1 MKNKNKNKIN
11 KKTTNKK
18 GYEWKNLMA
27 PLAVLVILYGGL
39 ELIIRLANI
48 DRIVL
53 PTPTATII
61 AVVKA
66 FSQDIWPH
74 FIYNF
79 KVIFLG
85 FLCAVPLGML
95 LAAIC
100 SQFKILVK
108 AISPYVILLVVT
120 PMITLIPLMQLW
132 IGSEPNVRILV
143 VIIACT
149 PIIMLN
155 TLSGFINV
163 ETSKLEL
170 ARSMGASKMQ
180 TFIKIV
186 FPNAMPQVFNGIK
199 LGCIFSTIAS
209 VTADFVFGMQGLGFK
224 VQQATKYVM
233 TEIVYGSII
242 LIAIIG
248 FVLYKIVAIAEKKII
263 IWKK

>member
-1 MKNKNKNKIN
+1 MKKKTRKYMKPIN
-11 KKTTNKK
+11 KKRF
-18 GYEWKNLMA
+18 EWINIIA
-27 PLAVLVILYGGL
+27 PLIVLIIIYGGL
-39 ELIIRLANI
+39 EIIIRVAGIN
-48 DRIVL
+48 RIVL
-53 PTPTATII
+53 PTPTAII
-61 AVVKA
+61 IKMSEA
-66 FSQDIWPH
+66 FVQDIWPH

-85 FLCAVPLGML
+85 FLCAVTLGML

-132 IGSEPNVRILV
+132 LGSDPNIRILV
-143 VIIACT
+143 VVIACT

-155 TLSGFINV
+155 TLTGFTNV
-163 ETSKLEL
+163 ETAKLEL
-170 ARSMGASKMQ
+170 ARSMGASKLQ
-180 TFIKIV
+180 TFTKII
-186 FPNAMPQVFNGIK
+186 FPNAMPQVFTGVK

-209 VTADFVFGMQGLGFK
+209 VTADFIFGMQGLGFK

-233 TEIVYGSII
+233 TEVVYGSII

-248 FVLYKIVAIAEKKII
+248 FVLYKIVGMIEKRVI

>member
-1 MKNKNKNKIN
+1 MNKNDAKRIKNKNRKQYDW
-11 KKTTNKK
+11 TNVI
-18 GYEWKNLMA
+18 A
-27 PLAVLVILYGGL
+27 PLAVLALLFVGL
-39 ELIIRLANI
+39 ELIIRVAGISRL
-48 DRIVL
+48 VL
-53 PTPTATII
+53 PTPSAIVASI
-61 AVVKA
+61 AESFA
-66 FSQDIWPH
+66 SDIWPH

-79 KVIFLG
+79 RVIFIG

-95 LAAIC
+95 LAAVC
-100 SQFKILVK
+100 SQFRILVK
-108 AISPYVILLVVT
+108 AVSPYVILLVVT
-120 PMITLIPLMQLW
+120 PMITLIPLVQLW
-132 IGSEPNVRILV
+132 LGSDPNIRILV
-143 VIIACT
+143 IVIACT

-155 TLSGFINV
+155 TLTGFTNV

-170 ARSMGASKMQ
+170 ARSMGASKLQ

-186 FPNAMPQVFNGIK
+186 FPNALPQVFTGIK

-248 FVLYKIVAIAEKKII
+248 FVLYKAVAITEKKII

>member
-1 MKNKNKNKIN
+1 M
-11 KKTTNKK
+11 
-18 GYEWKNLMA
+18 
-27 PLAVLVILYGGL
+27 LALLFGGL
-39 ELIIRLANI
+39 ELVVRAAHIN
-48 DRIVL
+48 RIVL
-53 PTPTATII
+53 PTPSAIV
-61 AVVKA
+61 AGVA
-66 FSQDIWPH
+66 ESFADDIWPH

-79 KVIFLG
+79 KVIFFG
-85 FLCAVPLGML
+85 FLIAVPLGML

-108 AISPYVILLVVT
+108 AISPYIILLVVT
-120 PMITLIPLMQLW
+120 PMITLIPLIQLW
-132 IGSEPNVRILV
+132 LGSDPNIRILV
-143 VIIACT
+143 VVIACT

-155 TLSGFINV
+155 TLTGFTNV
-163 ETSKLEL
+163 ETAKIEL
-170 ARSMGASKMQ
+170 ARSMGASKLQ
-180 TFIKIV
+180 TFIKIT
-186 FPNAMPQVFNGIK
+186 FPNAMPQVFTGVK

-248 FVLYKIVAIAEKKII
+248 FILYKTVSIVEKKVI